1 MSSGLQWGLANAIS
15 HRDIS
20 DWIWGLELHVA
31 QISPNLALLP
41 VLDTG
46 LSKSQTRL
54 LCIHMLAKA

>member
-46 LSKSQTRL
+46 QWN
-54 LCIHMLAKA
+54 